1 MSDLIRVQTPGESPT
16 SPTAG
21 SPYRLPPKLLNQ
33 ASRRLCWLSLLV
45 AVTTVVMFMV
55 QRVIQ
60 PEFMGPQNDPLNGL
74 AILAVVLAAAGL
86 MALQH
91 YRLVPPST
99 LLAFGMVFEVLV
111 AFCIAFPETSLP
123 FNPDEPVRGASKV
136 ALWIVIVGML
146 IPNRPVLT
154 LVTALTAASMW
165 PLAYAINIARLD
177 LVPLPWNRWAAWMF
191 VNYLAAMLTYFIG
204 RRMHGMEIAA
214 QKAADLGSYQLEA
227 LIGRGGM
234 GEVWQARHKMLA
246 RDAAIKIVRPELV
259 SGLPARQSDI
269 AVRRFEREARVTAS
283 LQSPHTVYL
292 YDFGTSRDGSF
303 YFVMELLDGVSLQSL
318 VQTFGPQPPSR
329 VIYLLR
335 QVCRSLEEAHARGLV
350 HRDLKPSN
358 IMACQVA
365 LEYDFVK
372 VLDFGL
378 VKPTTVEEYTSL
390 TLDGVSAGTPG
401 YIAPEIAMGELRIDA
416 RADLYTLGC
425 VAYYLLTGSMVFNE
439 ASPTAMAVAH
449 VQKVPDPPSSRTE
462 LPVPADLERVV
473 LQCLAKRPDD
483 RPVSAAHLVRLLDAC
498 RDAHEWSEADAAAWW
513 QTHLPPTSTLRRA
526 TLEPT
531 AAPSPVEVR

>member
-1 MSDLIRVQTPGESPT
+1 MPDVRVNTPGERPT
-16 SPTAG
+16 GQQPG
-21 SPYRLPPKLLNQ
+21 SPFRLPPKLLNQ

-60 PEFMGPQNDPLNGL
+60 PEFAGLHEDPLNGL
-74 AILAVVLAAAGL
+74 AVLAVVLSAAGL

-99 LLAFGMVFEVLV
+99 LLMFGMAFEVMV

-123 FNPDEPVRGASKV
+123 FDANEPVRGASKI
-136 ALWIVIVGML
+136 ALWIILVGML
-146 IPNRPVLT
+146 IPNRPGLT
-154 LVTALTAASMW
+154 LLTALLAASMW
-165 PLAYAINIARLD
+165 PLAYAINLDRLAAD
-177 LVPLPWNRWAAWMF
+177 PLPWNRLVAWNF
-191 VNYLAAMLTYFIG
+191 LNYLAAVLTFFIG
-204 RRMHGMEIAA
+204 KRVHGMEIAA
-214 QKAADLGSYQLEA
+214 QKAVDLGSYQLEA

-234 GEVWQARHKMLA
+234 GEVWKARHKMLA
-246 RDAAIKIVRPELV
+246 RDAAIKIVRPELANGM
-259 SGLPARQSDI
+259 SARQSDI
-269 AVRRFEREARVTAS
+269 AIRRFEREARVTAS

-303 YFVMELLDGVSLQSL
+303 YFVMELLDGISLQSL

-335 QVCRSLEEAHARGLV
+335 QVCRSLAEAHARGLV

-358 IMACQVA
+358 IMACEVA
-365 LEYDFVK
+365 LQYDFVK

-401 YIAPEIAMGELRIDA
+401 YIAPEIAMGEQRIDQ
-416 RADLYTLGC
+416 RADIYTLGC
-425 VAYYLLTGSMVFNE
+425 VAYYLLTGSLVFNE
-439 ASPTAMAVAH
+439 LSPTAMAVAH
-449 VQKVPDPPSSRTE
+449 VQKMPDPPSTRTE

-473 LQCLAKRPDD
+473 LQCLAKRPED
-483 RPVSAAHLVRLLDAC
+483 RPSSAAHLVQLLDAC
-498 RDAHEWSEADAAAWW
+498 RDAGEWTESDAEVWW
-513 QTHLPPTSTLRRA
+513 QTHLPPSSTFRRA

>member
-1 MSDLIRVQTPGESPT
+1 MPEDVRVDTPGETPGSG
-16 SPTAG
+16 AG
-21 SPYRLPPKLLNQ
+21 SPFRLPPKLLNQ

-45 AVTTVVMFMV
+45 AVTTVLMFFV
-55 QRVIQ
+55 QRLIQ
-60 PEFMGPQNDPLNGL
+60 PEATAMHADPFNGL
-74 AILAVVLAAAGL
+74 AVLAVVLGAAGL
-86 MALQH
+86 MSLQH
-91 YRLVPPST
+91 YRLVPPAT
-99 LLAFGMVFEVLV
+99 LLVFGMVFEVMV
-111 AFCIAFPETSLP
+111 AFCIAFPETSMP
-123 FNPDEPVRGASKV
+123 FIADEPVRGASKV
-136 ALWIVIVGML
+136 ALWIVIVGIL
-146 IPNRPVLT
+146 IPNRPALT
-154 LVTALTAASMW
+154 LITALAAASMW
-165 PLAYAINIARLD
+165 PLAYAINVERLD
-177 LVPLPWNRWAAWMF
+177 FTPLPWNRWGAWMF
-191 VNYLAAMLTYFIG
+191 INYMAAFWAYFIG
-204 RRMHGMEIAA
+204 RRMHGIELAA
-214 QKAADLGSYQLEA
+214 QKAVDLGSYQLEA

-234 GEVWQARHKMLA
+234 GEVWKARHKMLA

-259 SGLPARQSDI
+259 DGLSARQSDI
-269 AVRRFEREARVTAS
+269 AIRRFEREARVTAS

-303 YFVMELLDGVSLQSL
+303 YFVMELLDGISLQTL

-329 VIYLLR
+329 VIYILR
-335 QVCRSLEEAHARGLV
+335 QVCQSLEEAHVRGLV

-378 VKPTTVEEYTSL
+378 VKPTSVEEYTSL

-416 RADLYTLGC
+416 RADIYTLGC

-449 VQKVPDPPSSRTE
+449 VQKEPEPPSARTE

-473 LQCLAKRPDD
+473 LQCLAKRPAD
-483 RPVSAAHLVRLLDAC
+483 RPASARALVQLLDAC
-498 RDAHEWSEADAAAWW
+498 RDAGEWSAADAEVWW
-513 QTHLPPTSTLRRA
+513 QTHLPPSSSYRRA
-526 TLEPT
+526 TIEPSVV
-531 AAPSPVEVR
+531 PSPVEVR